1 MAAPYFWSDERM
13 DFISGVIPRKK
24 IIFANVDGNNKAKWD
39 NDFDCKKFDLIVC
52 YSKDLSIYFICIAEF
67 HIGRK
72 STDFSSLSHLFK
84 YRRKINVGYK
94 KAPNDFSKQEPV
106 LVVPEGEIDDV
117 KRNLS
122 YYLDKISKLKYRHEI
137 KKA

>member
-1 MAAPYFWSDERM
+1 MAAPNFWSDDRRK
-13 DFISGVIPRKK
+13 FIYSVMPRKK
-24 IIFANVDGNNKAKWD
+24 ILFANVNGNYKAEWD
-39 NDFDCKKFDLIVC
+39 ENANCENFDLIVG
-52 YSKDLSIYFICIAEF
+52 YSKDHSIYFICRSEF

-106 LVVPEGEIDDV
+106 LDVPEGEIDDV

-122 YYLDKISKLKYRHEI
+122 YYLDKISKLKYRYEI